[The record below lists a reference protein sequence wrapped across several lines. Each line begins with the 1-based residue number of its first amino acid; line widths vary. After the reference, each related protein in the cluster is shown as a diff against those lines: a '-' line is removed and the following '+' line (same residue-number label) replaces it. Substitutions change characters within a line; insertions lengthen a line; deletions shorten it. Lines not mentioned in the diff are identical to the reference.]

1 MGLKIRIAIMQFLQF
16 FVWGAWMPCMASW
29 WFGTRHW
36 DGTDF
41 GLVFATMGIASL
53 FMPTIAGII
62 ADRWINAEKLYGIF
76 MICNAIL
83 LFCVPFAP
91 SPAAVFWIMFVSMCF
106 YMPTIGLSITISY
119 ASMEEAG
126 MNIIKE
132 YPPVRVW
139 GTVGFI
145 VAMWIISLFGLET
158 SASMFYI
165 AGVAAVILGLY
176 GFSMPKCPPLGRST
190 GASWF
195 SSLGLDAFK
204 LFKSYKMA
212 LFFIFS
218 MLLGGV
224 LQLSNAYGD
233 VFVHSFSAI
242 DIYKNCIAVKFPAII
257 LSVSQMAEVVFILCV
272 PFFLRKFGIKKV
284 MMMSM
289 FAWVFRFG
297 LFGFG
302 NPGDGLW
309 MILLSMIVYGMA
321 FDFFNISGSLYT
333 ELNAPPSI
341 RASAQGLFM
350 FMTNG
355 VGAVLGSSLSGW
367 AISAF
372 YTTGSGANQVLQW
385 QGWHGIWILFATYA
399 LIVGVLFAIMFKH
412 RHNPAEMTSVGHH

>member
-1 MGLKIRIAIMQFLQF
+1 MELKVRIAIMQFLQF
-16 FVWGAWMPCMASW
+16 FIWGSWMVTIAAW
-29 WFGTRHW
+29 WFGTQHW
-36 DGTDF
+36 SGVQF
-41 GLVFATMGIASL
+41 GAIFSTMGIASL

-76 MICNAIL
+76 HICGAIM
-83 LFCVPFAP
+83 LFIVPYCPNPFV
-91 SPAAVFWIMFVSMCF
+91 VFWVMLINMCF

-126 MNIIKE
+126 MNIVKD

-139 GTVGFI
+139 GTIGFI
-145 VAMWIISLFGLET
+145 AAMWTISLFGIET
-158 SASMFYI
+158 SPMMFYI
-165 AGVAAVILGLY
+165 AGTVAVVLGIY
-176 GFSMPKCPPLGRST
+176 GFTMPKCPPLGKST
-190 GASWF
+190 GTSWV
-195 SSLGLDAFK
+195 SALGLEAFK

-218 MLLGGV
+218 LLLGAA
-224 LQLSNAYGD
+224 LQLTNAYGD
-233 VFVHSFSAI
+233 VFIHSFSGI
-242 DIYKNCIAVKFPAII
+242 DIYKNSIAVKYPAII
-257 LSVSQMAEVVFILCV
+257 LSVSQMAEVVFILLV

-284 MMMSM
+284 MMISM

-309 MILLSMIVYGMA
+309 MILLSMVVYGMA

-333 ELNAPPSI
+333 ELNAPPRI

-372 YTTGSGANQVLQW
+372 YTTGSGANQVLHW

-399 LIVGVLFAIMFKH
+399 LIVGILFTILFRYK
-412 RHNPAEMTSVGHH
+412 HNPAEMTNIHH